1 MDPLFTK
8 AQVDFQERIEI
19 LPAELLA
26 LVTDGTLDAV
36 VFRVS
41 QKYALT
47 EEQSRLLENEIILV
61 LTLFFGTDTFVE
73 NVQESLGID
82 NETARGIHHDVSED
96 LFSLVQDII
105 DTVAKAKREIQ
116 TTLTGIDLGKRME
129 KRDDLTRLQE
139 AFTQQTPLA
148 PKTDTNED
156 ALSSVQPIRTMEQ
169 DMSKVH
175 GYGAYREMEAEQQQ
189 TISSQDEILK
199 KELPS

>member
-156 ALSSVQPIRTMEQ
+156 TLSSVQPIRTMEQ